1 MAQCEI
7 GRISR
12 SFGRHTACSPSGSH
26 APALRLAPPVD
37 DDASWDVLDRR
48 GQKIARG
55 ISLAQVRA
63 RRAAGLM
70 PNAVLMARE
79 NTTEW
84 QPIDEVLR
92 RKRASHAWYVTRPG
106 GAIVGPVSTEL
117 VMRGLSE
124 GRVPTDSL
132 VCRSGTS
139 SWVRIGSISVFAD
152 AVEEAEFDAS
162 ATTAHSAVR
171 YHWSFADYE

>member
-1 MAQCEI
+1 MRPRFA
-7 GRISR
+7 S
-12 SFGRHTACSPSGSH
+12 
-26 APALRLAPPVD
+26 APLRLARRVED
-37 DDASWDVLDRR
+37 EDASWDVLDRR
-48 GQKIARG
+48 GQKCARG

-70 PNAVLMARE
+70 PNAVLIARE
-79 NTTEW
+79 DTTEW
-84 QPIDEVLR
+84 QPIDEVLER
-92 RKRASHAWYVTRPG
+92 NRARHAWYVTRPG

-117 VMRGLSE
+117 VMRGISE

-139 SWVRIGSISVFAD
+139 AWLRLKTISVFAD

-171 YHWSFADYE
+171 YRWSFDE